1 MPSKKLTLFQPFLI
15 LWINIVPL
23 METNFWP
30 RFFLPIVQIKLAS
43 HQAPINKKI
52 DCVAPPL
59 RGTTE
64 EREKSLAEWNPG
76 CRDATSTTPTL
87 GKDGNQSPHHL
98 DHSANT
104 RHAPSRRSLV

>member
-1 MPSKKLTLFQPFLI
+1 MLSKKQTLFQPFPI

-30 RFFLPIVQIKLAS
+30 RFFCQLQIKLAS
-43 HQAPINKKI
+43 HQAPINRKI

-64 EREKSLAEWNPG
+64 ERQKSPAEWNPG
-76 CRDATSTTPTL
+76 CR
-87 GKDGNQSPHHL
+87 
-98 DHSANT
+98 
-104 RHAPSRRSLV
+104 APPPPPQL